1 MSINGWK
8 IAGICIGVA
17 FGASALTTAVCYNVS
32 KCRVLLKSPKSSKKS
47 TKKTHKK

>member
-1 MSINGWK
+1 MNINGWK

-32 KCRVLLKSPKSSKKS
+32 KCRILLKSPKSSKKS
-47 TKKTHKK
+47 TKKTYKK